1 MAEIEIETGL
11 RENTVGMLEQ
21 FAAIAAT
28 DPLVALVLLAGTV
41 LIAFSM
47 GVFGVLTVGAILS
60 TLSRLLSSPRA
71 RPR

>member
-28 DPLVALVLLAGTV
+28 DPLVALVLLAGTL
-41 LIAFSM
+41 LIVFSM

-60 TLSRLLSSPRA
+60 PLSRLLSSSRA